1 MNGPTTIVGGARKFG
16 LANLGFCS
24 LPEYICNHRSFFY
37 NNISLFFIQY
47 LSVSLAP
54 FRSPSL
60 CLTQSLNLTPC
71 FLNAPFSFLPHGR
84 GFKEQGPVSPRRP
97 TVVGSGTW
105 ENNSCLAHVLKA
117 QDSWGL
123 FSSFSEMATALFTCF
138 ISSSSSS
145 CRHILGS

>member
-1 MNGPTTIVGGARKFG
+1 MTGPTTMVGGARKFG

-54 FRSPSL
+54 FHSPSL
-60 CLTQSLNLTPC
+60 CLDAKFESHPLL
-71 FLNAPFSFLPHGR
+71 
-84 GFKEQGPVSPRRP
+84 FKCTIFISATRSWFQRAGTRTRRP

-138 ISSSSSS
+138 ISSSSS